1 MEINHRTEKHR
12 TTVERE
18 NSPEGS
24 LRRCWLSEVVRR
36 KKMVAVGFHV
46 ESLYT
51 VYVLFSIDA
60 LPHNHHHRWRSASCS
75 LKPFIGRQFFLLISK
90 PRILQES
97 TTSIHFSVLIGCFSV
112 DLRYMSNKS
121 VVFVLT
127 MKKVEVQGCCI
138 LLLLQRIFTFKQKFF
153 GVAFAKITFSAYA

>member
-46 ESLYT
+46 EVNRVILSPFQTPSTEIKHDRILMHRFRVNNYQDGEADKSKF
-51 VYVLFSIDA
+51 VYVSVSDEGVDLILLAFYLFSFCKKNPFLI
-60 LPHNHHHRWRSASCS
+60 LVTFCLQVSCQKESKSIS
-75 LKPFIGRQFFLLISK
+75 L
-90 PRILQES
+90 
-97 TTSIHFSVLIGCFSV
+97 
-112 DLRYMSNKS
+112 DLFWSPCSPN
-121 VVFVLT
+121 T
-127 MKKVEVQGCCI
+127 
-138 LLLLQRIFTFKQKFF
+138 
-153 GVAFAKITFSAYA
+153 